1 MRTKLIVLF
10 IVAVSLFAYTK
21 VMARIGSGLPP
32 ADAPPEQRADLIRV
46 YKSERR
52 MVLFRGDA
60 AISAYQISLGS
71 AADAGPKQREGDEKT
86 PEGRYEIDWRNP
98 KSVAHL
104 SLHISYPN
112 PNEQHEAEVNG
123 YPPGGSIM
131 IHGLPNGW
139 GLLGWIHRLWDW
151 TDGCIAVT
159 DAEMRDIWAR
169 VPDHTPIDIM
179 P

>member
-1 MRTKLIVLF
+1 MRKRLIVLA
-10 IVAVSLFAYTK
+10 IVVVSLFAYTK
-21 VMARIGSGLPP
+21 LMARIGSGSLPP
-32 ADAPPEQRADLIRV
+32 DAPQEQQADLIRV

-52 MVLFRGDA
+52 MVLLKGDVP
-60 AISAYQISLGS
+60 ISTYRISLGQ
-71 AADAGPKQREGDEKT
+71 AADAGPKHQEGDEKT

-98 KSVAHL
+98 KSMAHL

-112 PNEQHEAEVNG
+112 PDDRRNAQSHG
-123 YPPGGSIM
+123 FPP
-131 IHGLPNGW
+131 GW
-139 GLLGWIHRLWDW
+139 GLFGNTHRLWDW

-159 DAEMRDIWAR
+159 NAEMRDIWAR

>member
-1 MRTKLIVLF
+1 MRKRIIVLA
-10 IVAVSLFAYTK
+10 IAAVSLFVYTK
-21 VMARIGSGLPP
+21 VMARIGSGSPP
-32 ADAPPEQRADLIRV
+32 PVAPTEQRADLIRV

-52 MVLFRGDA
+52 MVLLRGDA
-60 AISAYQISLGS
+60 PIATYQISLGS
-71 AADAGPKQREGDEKT
+71 AADAGPKQSEGDEKT

-98 KSVAHL
+98 KSMAHL

-112 PNEQHEAEVNG
+112 PKEQRAAEANG
-123 YPPGGSIM
+123 FPPGGSIM

-139 GLLGWIHRLWDW
+139 GLLGQAHRLWDW

-159 DAEMRDIWAR
+159 NTEMSEIWAR

>member
-1 MRTKLIVLF
+1 MRSKIIVLAA
-10 IVAVSLFAYTK
+10 VAVSLFAYTK
-21 VMARIGSGLPP
+21 LMARVGSGSPP
-32 ADAPPEQRADLIRV
+32 PDAPLEQRADLIRV

-52 MVLFRGDA
+52 MVLLKADTP
-60 AISAYQISLGS
+60 ISTYRISLGS
-71 AADAGPKQREGDEKT
+71 AADEGPKRREGDEKT

-104 SLHISYPN
+104 ALHISYPN
-112 PNEQHEAEVNG
+112 SDDQRNAEANG
-123 YPPGGSIM
+123 FPPGGSIM

-139 GLLGWIHRLWDW
+139 GMLGDIHRLWDW

-159 DAEMRDIWAR
+159 NAEMRDIWSR